1 MTRTLALAPSPGA
14 FAAAAAA
21 AAAYTATTTTT
32 ATGTVTVTRK
42 QTAHGALASA
52 SVRMEGSSIQL
63 EAEFG
68 DARFPSRQLQVDRS
82 AAGPP
87 PVASD
92 SESPSMFKFAA

>member
-1 MTRTLALAPSPGA
+1 MTRTLALAPAPGA

-32 ATGTVTVTRK
+32 ATGTVTRK